1 MKAETALARRASGGR
16 RAVVGRALA
25 LLDLATPGQSCAD
38 ARAQAV
44 APRLLLTLD
53 QLLHVLDA
61 AGSNV
66 SGGAEHDAVQELNVR
81 LEVVAVGVALPVE
94 VDLDLGCGD
103 GWDEVFV
110 LLDQSFQSESKR

>member
-1 MKAETALARRASGGR
+1 MKGSIQIYLLGVFEQL
-16 RAVVGRALA
+16 LA
-25 LLDLATPGQSCAD
+25 LLDEVVDNVSPGLQLSE
-38 ARAQAV
+38 
-44 APRLLLTLD
+44 RLLLTLD

-110 LLDQSFQSESKR
+110 LLDQSFQSESK